1 MDCGK
6 SETSISKQ
14 SCLFFGPHSIW
25 TATGS
30 TAPLKE
36 ILLLS
41 VNPSCRSFSEM
52 SKSVPFNSGCLQ
64 TKKAYHLRSK
74 KEGKKDPFC
83 KYQCPNFHFSKM
95 ARKLLGYFMYYLH
108 YVSVLIEK
116 VKINKITPNWG
127 VCKTDT
133 PTLERSTKPLLLGG
147 VGGGDGFIQS
157 FSVYLRL
164 S

>member
-1 MDCGK
+1 MLEKVITGSCLGHKAGCLSSPFLLLKDWSIPRETLVFRPSWKTKKGQCWHDQRQQQEGWRCGK

-52 SKSVPFNSGCLQ
+52 SRGVPFNSRRLQ

-74 KEGKKDPFC
+74 KEGEKDPFC
-83 KYQCPNFHFSKM
+83 KYQCPNSNFSKN
-95 ARKLLGYFMYYLH
+95 G
-108 YVSVLIEK
+108 
-116 VKINKITPNWG
+116 
-127 VCKTDT
+127 
-133 PTLERSTKPLLLGG
+133 
-147 VGGGDGFIQS
+147 
-157 FSVYLRL
+157 
-164 S
+164 